1 MTTQNFPNC
10 SNPNNSIFA
19 WALRADAEDVAE
31 AIVFSI
37 TASEESRIQ
46 LQALLAMAEA

>member
-1 MTTQNFPNC
+1 MTTQNFPKC
-10 SNPNNSIFA
+10 SDPNRSMFA

-31 AIVFSI
+31 AFEY
-37 TASEESRIQ
+37 TEKETESGIQ